1 MFLHGGHF
9 SVFKSGYVKETIALT
24 QNVFWFQTL
33 PAATVLFQFLT
44 FCRCHVTATVARP
57 VPAAS
62 SLFAPFHGANAGSN
76 PAGDANS
83 MACRRT
89 VYSLFNKTIG
99 NYGLGEH

>member
-1 MFLHGGHF
+1 MIHEAFPTLTETALGSHPRCVA
-9 SVFKSGYVKETIALT
+9 SVPY
-24 QNVFWFQTL
+24 
-33 PAATVLFQFLT
+33 
-44 FCRCHVTATVARP
+44 
-57 VPAAS
+57 S
-62 SLFAPFHGANAGSN
+62 SVAPFHGANAGSN